1 LKKNI
6 QQSTIDRPNPTF
18 MPNPKHFKTTQT
30 LMAALS
36 ILLLLA
42 ATAQVDIQ
50 DIEASSTEK
59 KDSKDPV
66 SLEGLSPALQ
76 QDLEASPHSETHKTN
91 ASANQDLIRKLEI
104 PFHIIYIFIGFPL

>member
-1 LKKNI
+1 
-6 QQSTIDRPNPTF
+6 
-18 MPNPKHFKTTQT
+18 MPNSRHFKTTQT

-42 ATAQVDIQ
+42 VTAQVDIQ

-59 KDSKDPV
+59 KDSEDPL
-66 SLEGLSPALQ
+66 SLGGLSPALQ
-76 QDLEASPHSETHKTN
+76 KDLEASPHSETHKTN